1 MFPGF
6 SNWKT
11 DMYMDITEGFTSAAD
26 KEEFT
31 ADELDKLNSIVN
43 AEEEL
48 AAELPTTTRPL
59 LESNKPSTT
68 NSSKNN
74 KTPSTTMPSV
84 MEEEEDITAV
94 MEEEL
99 PVTTKKTEVM
109 EEEEQQ
115 ASAVNTT
122 KEGFVGSQIQ
132 DISAMR
138 LLLVV
143 IALTATCFIVNLPE
157 TGKLIKQVFGE
168 KYCLLGRLLI
178 FAGLTYLILLVKY

>member
-11 DMYMDITEGFTSAAD
+11 DTYMDITEGFTSAED

-43 AEEEL
+43 AEEED
-48 AAELPTTTRPL
+48 LPTTTTTPQL
-59 LESNKPSTT
+59 KNNKSATIT
-68 NSSKNN
+68 SSKNN
-74 KTPSTTMPSV
+74 TKNSTTTTKAMV
-84 MEEEEDITAV
+84 TMEEEDTV
-94 MEEEL
+94 MAEEL
-99 PVTTKKTEVM
+99 PVTTQPEVM
-109 EEEEQQ
+109 EEEPE
-115 ASAVNTT
+115 APAVTTT

-157 TGKLIKQVFGE
+157 TGKVIKQVVGE

-178 FAGLTYLILLVKY
+178 FAGITYLIMLVKY